1 VITRAGARAP
11 TRNSSSWII
20 PAFAAVLLIAPGA
33 VATRGRTER
42 VNLSPRLRAGQT
54 ITYHVSYHSDKQ
66 VKTESPVVSASPPD
80 SARTDVH
87 ALLRLEILDLQPR
100 GKGLAIHARTR
111 FEILNSDSHF
121 RTPNLAAPAPQLQ
134 GEHEEPKANSI
145 EFTLLRDGRLEDV
158 KGLDALLPEQ
168 QQAWQEWASRFA
180 LAAAFPASGARMAQ
194 KVKSEEP
201 EKSPSPIAGLRWIR
215 ESTYVRDEPCGPVN
229 MTVEGDLAASD
240 AEPDS
245 CAVIL
250 TTATLKQQSS
260 PAKATPEDFKIR
272 ELRTAGTARGTN
284 RIITYIAL
292 KTGLLVRA
300 TEEANQNMDVTVAKS
315 DGSNRVRYNVT
326 AKSHSEVLLVSGS
339 PLTHP

>member
-1 VITRAGARAP
+1 M
-11 TRNSSSWII
+11 
-20 PAFAAVLLIAPGA
+20 
-33 VATRGRTER
+33 
-42 VNLSPRLRAGQT
+42 
-54 ITYHVSYHSDKQ
+54 TYYVSCHSDKQ

-87 ALLRLEILDLQPR
+87 ALLRLEIVDLQAR

-121 RTPNLAAPAPQLQ
+121 RTPNLATPAPQVQ
-134 GEHEEPKANSI
+134 REHEEPRGKSI
-145 EFTLLRDGRLEDV
+145 EFTLLRDGRLVDV
-158 KGLDALLPEQ
+158 KGLDALLPEH
-168 QQAWQEWASRFA
+168 QQAWQEWAARFA
-180 LAAAFPASGARMAQ
+180 LAAVFPASGVRMAQ

-215 ESTYVRDEPCGPVN
+215 ESTYVRDEPCRPVN

-315 DGSNRVRYNVT
+315 DGSNRVRYNVA

-339 PLTHP
+339 PLTEP